1 MKHLRDVHGLVGG
14 GARAASVG
22 LTDEKGLVDV
32 ARRDGA
38 DVREECECGV
48 LKKENEELR
57 GELDA
62 LRRGMEAKG
71 LRHREELAACRERE
85 ARLWR
90 LLERAMSR
98 DSIAAASG
106 EM

>member
-1 MKHLRDVHGLVGG
+1 MKHLRDVHGLVEGG
-14 GARAASVG
+14 TRAASLG
-22 LTDEKGLVDV
+22 LTEEKGVEHV
-32 ARRDGA
+32 AWRDGA
-38 DVREECECGV
+38 DVIEECECGV

-62 LRRGMEAKG
+62 MRRGMEAESS
-71 LRHREELAACRERE
+71 RQREELAACRERE

-98 DSIAAASG
+98 DSIETASG